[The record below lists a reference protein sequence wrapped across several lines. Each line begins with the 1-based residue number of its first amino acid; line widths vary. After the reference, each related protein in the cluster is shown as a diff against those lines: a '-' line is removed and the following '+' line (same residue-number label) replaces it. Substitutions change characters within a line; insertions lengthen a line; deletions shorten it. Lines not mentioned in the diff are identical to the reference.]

1 MLDDVILLKDLTDHE
16 RLMFQNEYLA
26 MRKSE
31 TTGLLLAFFFGGVGA
46 HHFYLG
52 HVGLGVLYLLF
63 CWTFIPSLVALG
75 ECLLMGRRVRRYNLQ
90 TAERIVAKIKA
101 PRATAT

>member
-1 MLDDVILLKDLTDHE
+1 MLDDMILLKDLTDHE

-31 TTGLLLAFFFGGVGA
+31 TTGLLLAFFLGGVGA

-52 HVGLGVLYLLF
+52 RVGPGALYLLF

-75 ECLLMGRRVRRYNLQ
+75 ECLLMSGRVRRYNRQ

-101 PRATAT
+101 LRATAT